1 MCIQSGRLRKF
12 TLFDSISDEFIRDVC
27 PRLQTIFLSREDRLI
42 VEGESEFSVYLLD
55 DGVLEVCT
63 RSLGHVCTLRAG
75 AVVGEMAYFMGCSCR
90 TATVYTKD
98 GGIVFEV
105 NVVLLRNFCLKFPR
119 FKHSMRLL
127 AAARLQRLREL
138 SSSRQLAGVVSQ
150 AHHPEPHRFRVTS
163 AQDVLRKLRA
173 NVTLDPVD
181 ETRSVDD
188 FMLEPGSSSGSSSS
202 GLIRF
207 PMLQLS
213 SAQPGL
219 VHLKMSDAAVGM
231 KAAAAAATD
240 GGSAAANRSPRRR
253 STAAE
258 PPIDTHTSTSPPWT
272 RAGAEEP
279 TIAEVV
285 GSYPHDPGSPGATAL
300 RAVES
305 PVAEP
310 RSARFARDSALP
322 LNREERLNPPVN
334 PPILQELSARMTRLE
349 ESVLRIE
356 WHLLNS
362 VQISHSTPAR
372 GIRQRGREHRTQVDV

>member
-1 MCIQSGRLRKF
+1 M
-12 TLFDSISDEFIRDVC
+12 
-27 PRLQTIFLSREDRLI
+27 
-42 VEGESEFSVYLLD
+42 
-55 DGVLEVCT
+55 
-63 RSLGHVCTLRAG
+63 
-75 AVVGEMAYFMGCSCR
+75 
-90 TATVYTKD
+90 
-98 GGIVFEV
+98 
-105 NVVLLRNFCLKFPR
+105 
-119 FKHSMRLL
+119 
-127 AAARLQRLREL
+127 
-138 SSSRQLAGVVSQ
+138 
-150 AHHPEPHRFRVTS
+150 
-163 AQDVLRKLRA
+163 
-173 NVTLDPVD
+173 TLDPVD
-181 ETRSVDD
+181 ESRSVDD
-188 FMLEPGSSSGSSSS
+188 FMLEPGSSGSSST

-272 RAGAEEP
+272 RAGAEP

-285 GSYPHDPGSPGATAL
+285 GSYPHDPGSPGAIAL

-322 LNREERLNPPVN
+322 LNREERLNPPVSPPSEERLN
-334 PPILQELSARMTRLE
+334 PPVSPPILEELSARMTRLE